1 MCLFQQALRFD
12 APFIQTDNFKGTSSA
27 DSNQIGRDTLVGGV
41 SYLVAEN
48 VGFKEIDRQEM
59 DGTLVIEVVV
69 EDSQTSFVLYDRA
82 FVESHSPGTATSAP
96 SLMFYSKDIFGLY
109 KKMQTQS
116 VTLGDMVQL
125 GEEYVFNFADPD
137 GNYFAVT
144 GK

>member
-1 MCLFQQALRFD
+1 ME
-12 APFIQTDNFKGTSSA
+12 SSWL
-27 DSNQIGRDTLVGGV
+27 S
-41 SYLVAEN
+41 E
-48 VGFKEIDRQEM
+48 KDRQEM
-59 DGTLVIEVVV
+59 DGTLIIEVGV
-69 EDSQTSFVLYDRA
+69 EDSQTSFLLYDRA

>member
-1 MCLFQQALRFD
+1 
-12 APFIQTDNFKGTSSA
+12 
-27 DSNQIGRDTLVGGV
+27 
-41 SYLVAEN
+41 
-48 VGFKEIDRQEM
+48 
-59 DGTLVIEVVV
+59 
-69 EDSQTSFVLYDRA
+69 
-82 FVESHSPGTATSAP
+82 
-96 SLMFYSKDIFGLY
+96 

>member
-1 MCLFQQALRFD
+1 
-12 APFIQTDNFKGTSSA
+12 
-27 DSNQIGRDTLVGGV
+27 
-41 SYLVAEN
+41 
-48 VGFKEIDRQEM
+48 
-59 DGTLVIEVVV
+59 
-69 EDSQTSFVLYDRA
+69 
-82 FVESHSPGTATSAP
+82 
-96 SLMFYSKDIFGLY
+96 MFYSKDIFGLY